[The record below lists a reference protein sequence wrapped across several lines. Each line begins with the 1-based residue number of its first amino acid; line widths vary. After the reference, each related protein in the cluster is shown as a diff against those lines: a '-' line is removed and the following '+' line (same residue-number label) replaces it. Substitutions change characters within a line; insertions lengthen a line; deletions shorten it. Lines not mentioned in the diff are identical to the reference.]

1 VDSHSPSATDDSIE
15 LRSAWSRFGPPV
27 LYLLGA
33 ALLWG
38 HFDFIYYKDELSYL
52 SAAAR
57 YAHGDLGGVNAYW
70 APLLSWL
77 LAPLLAVGVPAATA
91 SDIMSVLIGLFAL
104 EGGRALVRTLG
115 SRGWLANVLDL
126 ALVAVTLYCA
136 MPFLSPDLLLAGILS
151 WYFSIVL
158 RRDYAMRPSAGYLS
172 GLLGGFAYYA
182 KTYAF
187 FFFVAHFVL
196 ANVGHYLWADAAA
209 RAAVKRHLR
218 NGMLVFTALVAVWV
232 AALYAKYHMVTLGT
246 TGKYNYAI
254 VGPEALDRPI
264 LQIGFDASPRPGNTS
279 VWEDPADFYSVPSA
293 LECCLKPWSPL
304 SSARDLKHQ
313 IKLIKGN
320 VAITME
326 DFQLFS
332 SLSYA
337 VILLC
342 ALLCFPRREDART
355 HLPILLALGT
365 LLLYPAGY
373 VLVFSDERYLWPMLF
388 LLIAMSGYL
397 LQTAFETPFFA
408 SVRRRQLLAVVLAL
422 SFVKIPMSKLLKARE
437 FGRNTSLMA
446 AALRGTDLRGKRLA
460 SNADYG
466 ASDIIAYYAGA
477 HYVGQKRPRITKEQV
492 SDELRKARVD
502 YYLVWGEVPA
512 DSLPPGLSPLTEAR
526 VAPGN
531 GGQTRLTLLRVD

>member
-1 VDSHSPSATDDSIE
+1 MDSLSPSAAQDTTE
-15 LRSAWSRFGPPV
+15 HRSAWSRFGPTA
-27 LYLLGA
+27 LYLVGA
-33 ALLWG
+33 ALLWRY
-38 HFDFIYYKDELSYL
+38 FDFLYYKDEVSYL

-77 LAPLLAVGVPAATA
+77 LAPLLVVGVPAATA
-91 SDIMSVLIGLFAL
+91 SDILSVLIGLFAL

-115 SRGWLANVLDL
+115 STGWLERVLDL
-126 ALVAVTLYCA
+126 TLVLVTLYCA
-136 MPFLSPDLLLAGILS
+136 MPYLSPDLLLAGILS

-158 RRDYAMRPSAGYLS
+158 RRDYAMRPFAGYLS
-172 GLLGGFAYYA
+172 GALGGFAYFA

-187 FFFVAHFVL
+187 FFFAAHFVL
-196 ANVGHYLWADAAA
+196 VNIGHYLWADPSA
-209 RAAVKRHLR
+209 RAGVRRHLR
-218 NGMLVFTALVAVWV
+218 NGFLVFTALVAVWV
-232 AALYAKYHMVTLGT
+232 GALYAKYQIVTLGI
-246 TGKYNYAI
+246 TGKYNYQI
-254 VGPEALDRPI
+254 VGPEARDRPI
-264 LQIGFDASPRPGNTS
+264 LQIGFDAEPRPGNTS
-279 VWEDPADFYSVPSA
+279 VWEDPADFYRVPSA
-293 LECCLKPWSPL
+293 LECCLKPWSAL
-304 SSARDLKHQ
+304 ASARDLKHQ
-313 IKLIKGN
+313 LKLIKGN

-342 ALLCFPRREDART
+342 ALLCIPRREDARA
-355 HLPILLALGT
+355 HLPILLALVT

-397 LQTAFETPFFA
+397 LQVASATPFLA
-408 SVRRRQLLAVVLAL
+408 NVRRRQLLALVLAL
-422 SFVKIPMSKLLKARE
+422 SFVKIPMSKLFRARE
-437 FGRNTSLMA
+437 FGRNTSLMV

-466 ASDIIAYYAGA
+466 ASDIIAYYSGA
-477 HYVGQKRPRITKEQV
+477 QYLGQKRPGITKEQV
-492 SDELRKARVD
+492 SAELRRARVD
-502 YYLVWGEVPA
+502 FYLVWGDVPA
-512 DSLPPGLSPLTEAR
+512 DSVPPGLSPFTEAR

-531 GGQTRLTLLRVD
+531 GGQTRLSVLRVD